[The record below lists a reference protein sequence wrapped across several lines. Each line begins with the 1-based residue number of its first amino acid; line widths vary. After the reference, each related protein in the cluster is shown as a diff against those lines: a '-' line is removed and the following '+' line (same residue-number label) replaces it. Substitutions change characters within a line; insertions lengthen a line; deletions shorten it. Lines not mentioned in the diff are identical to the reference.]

1 MRLLLAILFAALAG
15 AAQAQSCV
23 ARVNAQELIIV
34 PEAMGAPSAGLRE
47 RLRMWPN
54 RTWNRAWG
62 ERVAC
67 DSATITHFLA
77 GSMQLDQTEGY
88 CLAEDDAEG
97 WLLVPGEASY
107 RGLCTKTV
115 CDRVN
120 VVAGGMG
127 ALGKAMVG
135 LATGREVE
143 TGTDAVTAVAH
154 GTGAVLVTGQAAAVS
169 ASLGQAAT
177 TLGTALSAPAAAGAA
192 AVTLIGV
199 GSAVY
204 LCSD

>member
-1 MRLLLAILFAALAG
+1 VRLLLSILLACLASG
-15 AAQAQSCV
+15 AAAQSCV

-47 RLRMWPN
+47 RLLMWPS
-54 RTWNRAWG
+54 RTWDRAWG

-77 GSMQLDQTEGY
+77 NTMQLDQTEGY
-88 CLAEDDAEG
+88 CLAVDDAEG
-97 WLLVPGEASY
+97 WLLVPGEANY
-107 RGLCTKTV
+107 RGRCVKTV

-120 VVAGGMG
+120 VVAGGL
-127 ALGKAMVG
+127 ASLGLAMTG

-143 TGTDAVTAVAH
+143 TGADAVTAVAH
-154 GTGAVLVTGQAAAVS
+154 GTGAVLVTGQASAVS
-169 ASLGQAAT
+169 ASLGQAAA

-204 LCSD
+204 LCSE